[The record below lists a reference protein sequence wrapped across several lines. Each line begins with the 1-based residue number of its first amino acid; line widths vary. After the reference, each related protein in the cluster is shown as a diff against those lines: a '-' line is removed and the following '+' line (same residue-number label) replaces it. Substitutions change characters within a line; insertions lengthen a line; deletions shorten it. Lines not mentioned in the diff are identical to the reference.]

1 MKRILGTFTSSIAFA
16 VIAVAGNAAS
26 SDQIAAESKRANE
39 FFDKCWD
46 ETLARHP
53 VDESFYG
60 IKTHYDQ
67 LEDLSDEKAAADHA
81 VWQKQLATLKRDFKS
96 ELLDPQ
102 AQLSYTLFERE
113 AEREAEEF
121 KFRFDVYPVSQM
133 RGVHAQIPTF
143 LINIHKIDDVK
154 DAEAYIARL
163 RGFSKLFDQLLVNLK
178 VREEK
183 GAVAP
188 RFVFPLVLDAC
199 HKIIKGKPFDSGPND
214 SPLLE
219 DFRKKVTALGKA
231 DAATRDRLVAD
242 AIKALNESVKPAY
255 EKLIA
260 FLEEQAKR
268 ATEDAGVWKFKDGAE
283 FYDSALHRTTTT
295 NMSAKEIHETGL
307 KEMARIQDEMNKI
320 REKVGFKGDLQA
332 FFKFMRE
339 DQQFR
344 LPSNEQGRAKYLAMA
359 TDIIETMKKRLDEL
373 FVTKPKADIVVKAVE
388 SFREKSAGNAFYQQP
403 APDGTR
409 PGMFYVNLRNMQ
421 DNPTYELEALAHHEG
436 IPGHHMQIAIAQ
448 ELNGIPKFRKFS
460 NAYTAYTEGWGLYS
474 ELTPKEI
481 GLYADPYS
489 DFGRLSLELWRAGR
503 LVVDTGIHSKRW
515 TREQAI
521 DYLAKNT
528 PNTEADCTD
537 SINRYIVMPS
547 QATAYKVGML
557 KILELREKAKKSLGD
572 KFDIRQFHEVVLS
585 NGSVP
590 LDVLEELVERW
601 IKSKQAG

>member
-1 MKRILGTFTSSIAFA
+1 MKISLTIAISLTLSG
-16 VIAVAGNAAS
+16 IASAYTPAE
-26 SDQIAAESKRANE
+26 IAAESKKAND
-39 FFDKCWD
+39 FFEKCWD
-46 ETLARHP
+46 DTLSRHP

-67 LEDLSDEKAAADHA
+67 LEDLSDEKATADEK
-81 VWQKQLATLKRDFKS
+81 VWERQLADLKKNIRF
-96 ELLDPQ
+96 EALDPQ
-102 AQLSYTLFERE
+102 TQLSYKLFERE
-113 AEREAEEF
+113 AAREAEEF
-121 KFRFDVYPVSQM
+121 KYRFDIYPVSQM
-133 RGVHAQIPTF
+133 RGVHAQMPTF
-143 LINIHKIDDVK
+143 MINIHKIDDVK

-163 RGFSKLFDQLLVNLK
+163 RAFPKLFDQLLVNLK

-183 GAVAP
+183 GVVAP

-199 HKIIKGKPFDSGPND
+199 HKVIQGKPFDSGPND

-219 DFRKKVTALGKA
+219 DFTKKVTALGKA
-231 DAATRDRLVAD
+231 DAATRERLVAD
-242 AIKALNESVKPAY
+242 ATKAMNESVKPAY
-255 EKLIA
+255 ENLIA

-268 ATEDAGVWKFKDGAE
+268 ATEDDGVWKFGDGAE
-283 FYDSALHRTTTT
+283 FYESALHRTTTT

-344 LPSNEQGRAKYLAMA
+344 LPSNEQGRAKYLATA

-388 SFREKSAGNAFYQQP
+388 SFREKSAGKAFYQQP

-409 PGMFYVNLRNMQ
+409 PGMFYVNLRDMQ

-460 NAYTAYTEGWGLYS
+460 HAYTAYTEGWGLYS

-481 GLYADPYS
+481 GLYADSYS

-515 TREQAI
+515 TRQQAI
-521 DYLAKNT
+521 DYLSKNT
-528 PNTEADCTD
+528 PNTQADCTD

-557 KILELREKAKKSLGD
+557 KILELREKAKKSLGE
-572 KFDIRQFHEVVLS
+572 KFDIRQFHEVVLG

-590 LDVLEELVERW
+590 LDVLEELVDRW

>member
-1 MKRILGTFTSSIAFA
+1 MKTSLTIAIFLT
-16 VIAVAGNAAS
+16 VRGIASAYTQAE
-26 SDQIAAESKRANE
+26 IAAESKKAND
-39 FFDKCWD
+39 FFEKCWD
-46 ETLARHP
+46 ETLSRHP

-67 LEDLSDEKAAADHA
+67 LDDLSDEKATADEK
-81 VWQKQLATLKRDFKS
+81 VWERQLADLKKNIKFDA
-96 ELLDPQ
+96 LDMQ
-102 AQLSYTLFERE
+102 TQLSYKLFERE
-113 AEREAEEF
+113 ATREAEEF
-121 KFRFDVYPVSQM
+121 KYRFDIYPVSQM
-133 RGVHAQIPTF
+133 RGVHSQMPTF
-143 LINIHKIDDVK
+143 MINIHKIDDVK

-163 RGFSKLFDQLLVNLK
+163 RAFPKMFDQLLVNLK

-183 GAVAP
+183 GVVAP

-199 HKIIKGKPFDSGPND
+199 HKIINGKPFDSGPND

-219 DFRKKVTALGKA
+219 DFTKKMTALGNA

-260 FLEEQAKR
+260 FLEAQAKR

-283 FYDSALHRTTTT
+283 FYESALRRTTTT

-307 KEMARIQDEMNKI
+307 KEMARIHDGMNKI

-359 TDIIETMKKRLDEL
+359 TGIIDTMKKRLDEL

-388 SFREKSAGNAFYQQP
+388 SFREKSAGKAFYQQP

-421 DNPTYELEALAHHEG
+421 DNPTYGLEALAHHEG

-460 NAYTAYTEGWGLYS
+460 RAYTAYTEGWGLYS

-590 LDVLEELVERW
+590 LDVLEELVDRW
-601 IKSKQAG
+601 IKSKQVA

>member
-1 MKRILGTFTSSIAFA
+1 M
-16 VIAVAGNAAS
+16 
-26 SDQIAAESKRANE
+26 
-39 FFDKCWD
+39 
-46 ETLARHP
+46 
-53 VDESFYG
+53 
-60 IKTHYDQ
+60 
-67 LEDLSDEKAAADHA
+67 SDEKATADEK
-81 VWQKQLATLKRDFKS
+81 VWERQLAELKKNIKFDA
-96 ELLDPQ
+96 LDPQ
-102 AQLSYTLFERE
+102 TQLSYKLFERE
-113 AEREAEEF
+113 AAREAEEF
-121 KFRFDVYPVSQM
+121 KYRFDIYPVSQM
-133 RGVHAQIPTF
+133 RGVHAQMPTF
-143 LINIHKIDDVK
+143 LINIHKIDEVK
-154 DAEAYIARL
+154 DAEAYVARL
-163 RGFSKLFDQLLVNLK
+163 RAFPKLFEQLLANLK

-183 GAVAP
+183 GVIAP

-199 HKIIKGKPFDSGPND
+199 HKIVKGKPFDPGPND

-219 DFRKKVTALGKA
+219 DFTRKVTALSKI

-242 AIKALNESVKPAY
+242 ATKALNESVKPVY

-283 FYDSALHRTTTT
+283 FYESALQRTTTT

-307 KEMARIQDEMNKI
+307 REMARIHEEMNKI
-320 REKVGFKGDLQA
+320 REKLGFKGDLQA

-344 LPSNEQGRAKYLAMA
+344 MPNNEQGRAKYLAMA
-359 TDIIETMKKRLDEL
+359 NDIIETMKKRLDEL

-388 SFREKSAGNAFYQQP
+388 SFREKSAGKAFYQQP

-421 DNPTYELEALAHHEG
+421 NNPTYELEALAHHEG

-481 GLYADPYS
+481 GLYGDPYS

-521 DYLAKNT
+521 DYLVKNT

-572 KFDIRQFHEVVLS
+572 KFDIRQFHEVVLG

-590 LDVLEELVERW
+590 LDVLEELVDRW